1 MYTTEEVN
9 FDWIRKNGF
18 LLYEYV
24 RGSQLYGLARP
35 ESDID
40 HGGIYMEPL
49 DALLGHGIGFPEDV
63 KSEKNDDSWF
73 SLRKFIVLL
82 TKSNPNILEALYIP
96 SDKILY
102 KHPVMDILLKERD
115 KFVTKQCFDS
125 FIGYSKGQIVKARS
139 LKKKIVK
146 PWTKAPEVIDYVYT
160 DDFNQGTMPVKDYL
174 KQYGLHQECFGLVN
188 LPHAKGVFKG
198 YYDWGKHW
206 MLEGRDVDFKSQE
219 EFEKALTDDSKLN
232 IEIYGSLLNLEER
245 FDLDSSTEDFYNFV
259 ISHKKPFGY
268 KGILNAQCTSNTVR
282 EVEYSSIPKGE
293 DSICQIYFQTDE
305 YQHACREY
313 RDWVDFDTHKNE
325 ERFKEAADG
334 KGWDAKNMLH
344 SARLLNMGIEIA
356 RGEGIKLDRT
366 NIDRDFLMKIRN
378 SEFSYSDIMDYI
390 ESKNE
395 EMITAMDESEIPD
408 DIDPEFLNDILIKM
422 RREFYGLPL

>member
-1 MYTTEEVN
+1 MLESKQIVT
-9 FDWIRKNGF
+9 FDWLRSQGL
-18 LLYEYV
+18 LLYEYI
-24 RGSQLYGLARP
+24 RGSQLYGLSRP

-40 HGGIYMEPL
+40 HGGIFIEPL
-49 DALLGHGIGFPEDV
+49 DTLLGHGIGFPEDV

-73 SLRKFIVLL
+73 SLKKFVILL
-82 TKSNPNILEALYIP
+82 TKSNPNILEALYVP
-96 SDKILY
+96 ADKVLY
-102 KHPVMDILLKERD
+102 KHPVMDILLEHRD
-115 KFVTKQCFDS
+115 EFITKQCFGS
-125 FIGYSKGQIVKARS
+125 FIGYSKEQIVKARS

-146 PWTKAPEVIDYVYT
+146 PWEKAPEVIDYVYT
-160 DDFNQGTMPVKDYL
+160 DDYNQGTMPVKKFLED
-174 KQYGLHQECFGLVN
+174 YGLKQECFGLVN

-206 MLEGRDVDFKSQE
+206 AMDGRNV
-219 EFEKALTDDSKLN
+219 EFNDISEFYKELRDPAFN
-232 IEIYGSLLNLEER
+232 NEIYGTILSLQSN
-245 FDLDSSTEDFYNFV
+245 FDLDTTAEEFYSFV
-259 ISHKKPFGY
+259 KSHSKPFGY
-268 KGILNAQCTSNTVR
+268 KGILNPACTSNTVR

-293 DSICQIYFQTDE
+293 ESVCRIYFQTDE

-356 RGEGIKLDRT
+356 KGEGIKLDRT

-378 SEFSYSDIMDYI
+378 SEFSYDDIMKYI
-390 ESKNE
+390 TEKE
-395 EMITAMDESEIPD
+395 AEMKEAMEKSTIPE
-408 DIDPEFLNDILIKM
+408 DIDPDLLNDVLVKM
-422 RREFYGLPL
+422 RHKFYGL